1 MVSARKFDV
10 QAAALAA
17 GCHPETIRRAI
28 RAKELLATREPTK
41 RGRGYVITSADLHS
55 FMEKRRLG

>member
-1 MVSARKFDV
+1 MGARKMGVDE
-10 QAAALAA
+10 AAATV

-28 RAKELLATREPTK
+28 RRHELLATREPFK
-41 RGRGYVITSADLHS
+41 RGRGYVILATDLHA